1 MVLCQS
7 LFNVLFQHII
17 MYYVQHITLFGF
29 GLQS

>member
-17 MYYVQHITLFGF
+17 MYYVLHITLFG
-29 GLQS
+29 LQS